1 MERKGSVTV
10 FLALVLSLMLS
21 LVCTSVESVRMAAA
35 RTQILGSLDVGLY
48 SLFGQYDK
56 TLLEDYDLFLL
67 DGSCGGGEL
76 NMAHMYDNME
86 SYMKPILKQNSQK
99 LSIVQGGFTGYRL
112 ATDEDGEAF
121 YHQVVRYMKETLGS
135 QGVQL
140 LLSRMKN
147 REERTKE
154 AEQNGNR
161 AESGQ
166 ALESYDAEMD
176 SAARNSEAAMEEIQQ
191 AGQNGGADGK
201 AVFGSGSEDSGNTPE
216 FSSNSDKD
224 VRNPITVI
232 RRIRR
237 MGVLELVLPPG
248 SRVSEREISKSTLV
262 SGRTLQKGMT
272 IAGKLTEDT
281 GYTSQVL
288 FQQYLMDKLGNF
300 RSPSSSS
307 KGLGYQV
314 EYVLEGKDNDLDN
327 LKGVA
332 GKLLI
337 IREGVNFA
345 HLLSNPAKRS
355 QAAALAAAIA
365 ATFLIP
371 PAAAVIESALLLCWA
386 FGESILDV
394 RELLDGGCVPLIK
407 SASDWQLSLGNLSNL
422 LDSLDTRRR
431 SVDNGMTYE
440 DYLQVML
447 ISRSRNLKLERGM
460 DMVEL
465 TIRSIPQRENFRLD
479 SCITAIEASVDVR
492 ANKRKVFT
500 VTKQYCYD

>member
-1 MERKGSVTV
+1 MAKKGSVTV
-10 FLALVLSLMLS
+10 FLALILSLMLS

-35 RTQILGSLDVGLY
+35 RTQILGGLDIGLY

-56 TLLEDYDLFLL
+56 TLLEEYDLFLL

-76 NMAHMYDNME
+76 KMAHMYDNME
-86 SYMKPILKQNSQK
+86 SYMKPILKQNSQQ

-112 ATDEDGEAF
+112 ATDEEGEAF

-140 LLSRMKN
+140 LLNRMKN
-147 REERTKE
+147 REEQTKE
-154 AEQNGNR
+154 AEQNGSR

-166 ALESYDAEMD
+166 TLESYDAEMN
-176 SAARNSEAAMEEIQQ
+176 SAARNSEAAMEEIRQSE
-191 AGQNGGADGK
+191 GSGGTDGS
-201 AVFGSGSEDSGNTPE
+201 AVFGSGPGDFGSTPE
-216 FSSNSDKD
+216 FTSNSDKD
-224 VRNPITVI
+224 VVNPITVI
-232 RRIRR
+232 KRIRK

-248 SRVSEREISKSTLV
+248 SRVSQKEISKRTLV
-262 SGRTLQKGMT
+262 SGRTLQQGMT
-272 IAGKLTEDT
+272 VADQLTRDT
-281 GYTSQVL
+281 SYTSQVL

-300 RSPSSSS
+300 RSPSS

-314 EYVLEGKDNDLDN
+314 EYVLEGKDNDLGN
-327 LKGVA
+327 LKAVA

-345 HLLSNPAKRS
+345 HLLSDPAKRS

-371 PAAAVIESALLLCWA
+371 PAAAVIEGALLLCWA

-394 RELLDGGCVPLIK
+394 RELLDGGRIPLVK
-407 SASDWQLSLGNLSNL
+407 SAADWQLSLGNLSNL
-422 LDSLDTRRR
+422 LDSLDTRRH
-431 SVDNGMTYE
+431 SVENGMSYQ

-447 ISRSRNLKLERGM
+447 ISKSKSVKLDRGM

-465 TIRSIPQRENFRLD
+465 SIRSMPERDGFRLD
-479 SCITAIEASVDVR
+479 SCITAIEASVDVK